1 MTGRLAVVDHP
12 PVYIYTRTALD
23 CRSVTSPSFFFLL
36 SFSRPWRLTSNKLS
50 SGTVSPTNSAAG
62 YQPRLFLSKL
72 LCRIS
77 TALNLIPLLVQR
89 LWSVFI
95 TAGQE
100 RKRDLLC
107 PTNRLFNF
115 LRRERGVRYLGTR
128 ASLSSVDDFFS
139 SFCYK
144 YRRGDAPAP
153 GWAAHCA
160 HLPLG
165 FQLRYKRPGGAQRLV
180 SSAPRFRRHPTILPD
195 NALKRTH
202 SR

>member
-139 SFCYK
+139 SFFLLQVSI
-144 YRRGDAPAP
+144 DVVM
-153 GWAAHCA
+153 
-160 HLPLG
+160 PL
-165 FQLRYKRPGGAQRLV
+165 RPGGRRTAHTCHWV
-180 SSAPRFRRHPTILPD
+180 SSSAIKDRAERNGWFLPLPD
-195 NALKRTH
+195 SADIRRFCRTTP
-202 SR
+202 

>member
-1 MTGRLAVVDHP
+1 MLTSLR
-12 PVYIYTRTALD
+12 YIFIYTHGTRLPIRIVAQ
-23 CRSVTSPSFFFLL
+23 FLL
-36 SFSRPWRLTSNKLS
+36 SSFSRPWRLTSNKLS

-139 SFCYK
+139 SFLCYK
-144 YRRGDAPAP
+144 
-153 GWAAHCA
+153 
-160 HLPLG
+160 
-165 FQLRYKRPGGAQRLV
+165 LV
-180 SSAPRFRRHPTILPD
+180 
-195 NALKRTH
+195 
-202 SR
+202 